1 MKRYFRLLL
10 KAILITLI
18 VAELPSNALNE
29 NYITVGYRSNTS
41 IINPLGPGYTPD
53 SLPVISLSGVNPDI
67 FKSPTFA
74 RDSGGLS
81 SGNLYTSSV
90 YDFLKGDSDAGI
102 SRIALRPLRLGLL
115 VGLGQN
121 NSS

>member
-10 KAILITLI
+10 EAILIALV

-41 IINPLGPGYTPD
+41 MMTPLGSGYTLN

-74 RDSGGLS
+74 KIPGGLA
-81 SGNLYTSSV
+81 SGDPYTSSINS
-90 YDFLKGDSDAGI
+90 FLNGGSDAGV
-102 SRIALRPLRLGLL
+102 SKIAMIPLRLGLL

>member
-1 MKRYFRLLL
+1 MKSYFRLLL
-10 KAILITLI
+10 KAVLIALI

-41 IINPLGPGYTPD
+41 TISPLGSGYTLN
-53 SLPVISLSGVNPDI
+53 SLPVISLSGVNPEI

-74 RDSGGLS
+74 KVTGGLS
-81 SGNLYTSSV
+81 SGDPYTSSINS
-90 YDFLKGDSDAGI
+90 FLNSGSDAGI
-102 SRIALRPLRLGLL
+102 SKIAMRPLRLGLL